1 MVYLILRRLITVMIT
16 MKKIKDSEIKIR
28 IPKDE
33 KAIVTERAAS
43 LGMTTSDYIRT
54 LINKEMIN
62 EK

>member
-1 MVYLILRRLITVMIT
+1 MIT

-43 LGMTTSDYIRT
+43 LGMTTSDYKRT